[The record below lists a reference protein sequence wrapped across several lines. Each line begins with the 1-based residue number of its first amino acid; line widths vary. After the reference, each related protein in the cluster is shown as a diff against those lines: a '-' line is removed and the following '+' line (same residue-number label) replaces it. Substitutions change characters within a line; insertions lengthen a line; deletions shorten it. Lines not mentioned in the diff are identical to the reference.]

1 MTNNPPKIPVVIITG
16 FLGSGKT
23 TVLNHLVKQPG
34 MSSTAVIINEFGEI
48 GIDHLLVETSTEE
61 MIELN
66 NGCICCTVRGDL
78 VDKLGSLAMWLDA
91 GKIPPVDRVIVET
104 TGLADPA
111 PIMHTLMT
119 DENILN
125 RFNLDKVVT
134 VVDAIT
140 GLSTYERFDE
150 AVRQTA
156 IADKLL
162 LSKGDLVETLSSE
175 AAFDSLKQKIRELNP
190 RVEIQETVNGE
201 VAPDALFSEPRADAE
216 AAFAD
221 FTDWLSAAS
230 EHCHDKECT
239 DHSHSHHNHEEGV
252 TSFIVELDEAVDSE
266 PFNDFLQELAIEF
279 GEYILRMKGIL
290 NVAGKPDQ
298 PAVFHGVQHVFFPVS
313 WLEEWPD
320 EERTSKLVFITQGL
334 DPQVIKNRFE
344 ELYATV
350 SS

>member
-1 MTNNPPKIPVVIITG
+1 MTNPPKIPVVIITG

-140 GLSTYERFDE
+140 GLTTYERFDE

-162 LSKGDLVETLSSE
+162 LSKGDLVATLSDDE
-175 AAFDSLKQKIRELNP
+175 AFDRLKQKIKELNP
-190 RVEIQETVNGE
+190 RVEVLETINGE
-201 VAPDALFSEPRADAE
+201 VSPDALFSEARDDAE

-221 FTDWLSAAS
+221 FSDWLSAAADN
-230 EHCHDKECT
+230 CHDKDCT
-239 DHSHSHHNHEEGV
+239 DHSHSHHHREGV
-252 TSFIVELDEAVDSE
+252 TSFIIELDEAVDSE

-290 NVAGKPDQ
+290 NVAGKPEQ

-334 DPQVIKNRFE
+334 DPEVIKNRFA

-350 SS
+350 DS